1 MKARDI
7 MTSPVISVSP
17 GTTVGEI
24 AALLFEKRISAV
36 PVVDGGRLVGMV
48 RRRLAS
54 VSPAA
59 SRRRSAPPVPAAAA
73 GSMSSRTRTRFS
85 RP

>member
-24 AALLFEKRISAV
+24 AALPL
-36 PVVDGGRLVGMV
+36 LQ
-48 RRRLAS
+48 
-54 VSPAA
+54 
-59 SRRRSAPPVPAAAA
+59 AP
-73 GSMSSRTRTRFS
+73 
-85 RP
+85 